1 MFKQKGWSGLD
12 CSCSPCVDLPISP
25 PFSYTGRVELPD
37 NLKSYFRP
45 VAMMV
50 PDTNMIAEV
59 SLFVNGFTTASVL
72 ALKLS
77 RFYEMIKSQ
86 ISQQVSVP
94 VSSSSLR
101 LPLPAHLFPLPVALC
116 ITGLYSEDNCKVHF
130 LLVSSLSLLS
140 FTIPFILPRGFIN
153 LLGIN

>member
-1 MFKQKGWSGLD
+1 MGGSGKWSYFTFPLSCI
-12 CSCSPCVDLPISP
+12 CS
-25 PFSYTGRVELPD
+25 SYTGRVELPD

-59 SLFVNGFTTASVL
+59 SLFVNGFTTASIL

-86 ISQQVSVP
+86 ISLQVP
-94 VSSSSLR
+94 GGT
-101 LPLPAHLFPLPVALC
+101 PLIRTLCPA
-116 ITGLYSEDNCKVHF
+116 
-130 LLVSSLSLLS
+130 
-140 FTIPFILPRGFIN
+140 
-153 LLGIN
+153 

>member
-1 MFKQKGWSGLD
+1 MYVVIERNAQTLD
-12 CSCSPCVDLPISP
+12 CSLYIKLIFPSPL

-72 ALKLS
+72 GLKLS

-86 ISQQVSVP
+86 ISQQVSAIC
-94 VSSSSLR
+94 R
-101 LPLPAHLFPLPVALC
+101 C
-116 ITGLYSEDNCKVHF
+116 DE
-130 LLVSSLSLLS
+130 
-140 FTIPFILPRGFIN
+140 